1 MIFGILFYKNG
12 VYQETELEKK
22 TYATNNFS
30 IGCYFEPY
38 RFWDFIIR
46 QNTKTKRETP
56 IFIVSSSLRD
66 KMAVWNGIDYMYII
80 FLVFCL
86 LFRFCFGSVPI
97 GFILLLYVSPLREW
111 RMDFS
116 IIFIQLEWVIWLQ
129 KLSRVWWFGNFFH
142 GYQVFFRWFNA
153 NKGERRKKKQQK
165 KLDKNYRSWCNVTK
179 FYI

>member
-80 FLVFCL
+80 FLFSVC
-86 LFRFCFGSVPI
+86 CFVSVS
-97 GFILLLYVSPLREW
+97 VRSPLDLFCCCTCHPSVSDEW
-111 RMDFS
+111 IFQSFS
-116 IIFIQLEWVIWLQ
+116 SNWNEWFD
-129 KLSRVWWFGNFFH
+129 SR
-142 GYQVFFRWFNA
+142 
-153 NKGERRKKKQQK
+153 
-165 KLDKNYRSWCNVTK
+165 NYREFDGSEIFSMDIKFFSDDLMQTK
-179 FYI
+179 EREEEKKTTKKAW